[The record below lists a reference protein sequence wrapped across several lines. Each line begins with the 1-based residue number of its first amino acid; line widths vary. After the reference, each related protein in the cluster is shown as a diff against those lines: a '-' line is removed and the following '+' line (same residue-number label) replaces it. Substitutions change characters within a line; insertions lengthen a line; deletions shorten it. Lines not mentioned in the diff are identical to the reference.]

1 MSRAMGWTGSLR
13 PLTVRS
19 RRMAASRTA
28 RRSLRDLLRMRRFV
42 SAIKNVPHPEEP
54 AQPAS
59 RRTRDG
65 TAGFLSRCFV
75 AAMVFG
81 LAACAV
87 PGREDY
93 AALVAEHAA
102 SAPAAPHLA
111 DDKMVMAD
119 GTALPLRVWLPKG
132 EVTAMVLAVHGFN
145 DYSNAFEGPA
155 RALAAHGIATYAYD
169 QRGFGAA
176 PLHGRWPGRWQLAD
190 DLAAASRLV
199 RARHPDR
206 KLYVMGESM
215 GAAVAI
221 VAMTGETAT
230 PRPDADGLIL
240 VAPAVWGRQTMGA
253 LERGALAV
261 SVRLLPGL
269 TVSGRGII
277 KITPSDNN
285 EMLRG
290 LSRDPLVIK
299 STRIDTIYGLVDLMD
314 AAFASSNRLDM
325 PLLYLYGQRD
335 EIVPKKPTELMIAHL
350 PPATAGSRRIAWY
363 ANGYHMLMR
372 DLDSAVVMGDIA
384 GWIAEQKGP
393 LPSGADRYAET
404 VLGLD
409 AVARVDD
416 QPFADKPFAKTAAD
430 ALGSPAR
437 GERSSAAPGHP

>member
-1 MSRAMGWTGSLR
+1 
-13 PLTVRS
+13 
-19 RRMAASRTA
+19 MAASRTA
-28 RRSLRDLLRMRRFV
+28 RRSLRDLLRMRKFIN
-42 SAIKNVPHPEEP
+42 AIKNVPHPEEP

-59 RRTRDG
+59 RRTRG
-65 TAGFLSRCFV
+65 GAATFLSRWLIL
-75 AAMVFG
+75 AMVLG
-81 LAACAV
+81 LAACTV
-87 PGREDY
+87 PDREDY
-93 AALVAEHAA
+93 ASLVAAQAA
-102 SAPAAPHLA
+102 SVSAAPQLA
-111 DDKMVMAD
+111 EDKMVMAD

-132 EVTAMVLAVHGFN
+132 EVKAVVLAVHGFN

-155 RALAAHGIATYAYD
+155 RALAAYGIATYAYD

-190 DLAAASRLV
+190 DLATASRLV
-199 RARHPDR
+199 RARHPGN
-206 KLYVMGESM
+206 KLYLMGESM

-221 VAMTGETAT
+221 VAMTGETGT
-230 PRPDADGLIL
+230 PRPTADGLIL
-240 VAPAVWGRQTMGA
+240 AAPAVWGWQTMGV
-253 LERGALAV
+253 LERGALAIGM
-261 SVRLLPGL
+261 RLMPGM

-299 STRIDTIYGLVDLMD
+299 STRIDSIYGLVDLMD
-314 AAFASSNRLDM
+314 AAFASAERLDM

-335 EIVPKKPTELMIAHL
+335 EIVPKKPTELMIEHL
-350 PPATAGSRRIAWY
+350 PPESRGIRRVAWY

-384 GWIAEQKGP
+384 SWIAERRAP
-393 LPSGADRYAET
+393 LPSGADLYADA
-404 VLGLD
+404 VLGLG
-409 AVARVDD
+409 AVA
-416 QPFADKPFAKTAAD
+416 QAAGQGPGDKPFAKTAAD